1 MGIKYTFKSAGKY
14 ELELMED
21 ELIIRNQGTL
31 SKNEEIIKYKDI
43 EVINFKENGMTQGYV
58 KFARKGEK
66 LETNTFKALQSKNA
80 VAFSNV
86 EEEEQAKTIKDYVE
100 KNMKATEQENI
111 IESRDV
117 NIEKEDLVK
126 GKASYQEE
134 KKEKK
139 KININI
145 IVGLIF
151 FIVIIAFLI
160 NLFTG
165 DKDNSKKDEK
175 DVAKIEQIKNDD
187 NSAISKNGKFEAEIN
202 DKLKEYRDNLIKVSY
217 GEEKNELIVQF
228 NLTGNLTQEMMIT
241 KAYSDAKSSIE
252 KITED
257 YPNKINNYKFK
268 FFSNV
273 QDAYGKESKQAV
285 LTFDYSKDTVDKIAW
300 DKITIE
306 DFSSLA
312 DNVWESTALE

>member
-1 MGIKYTFKSAGKY
+1 MSIKYTFKSAGKY
-14 ELELMED
+14 EVELMED
-21 ELIIRNQGTL
+21 ELIIRNQGAL

-43 EVINFKENGMTQGYV
+43 EVINFKDNGMTQGYIR
-58 KFARKGEK
+58 FARKGEK

-80 VAFSNV
+80 VAFSNI

-100 KNMKATEQENI
+100 KNMKATREENVTD
-111 IESRDV
+111 SR
-117 NIEKEDLVK
+117 NMNTEKEHL
-126 GKASYQEE
+126 GKVSYQEE
-134 KKEKK
+134 KKEKR
-139 KININI
+139 KINVNI

-151 FIVIIAFLI
+151 FVVIIALLI

-175 DVAKIEQIKNDD
+175 DVAKIEQVKNDK
-187 NSAISKNGKFEAEIN
+187 NLAISKNGKFEADIN
-202 DKLKEYRDNLIKVSY
+202 EKLKEYSDNLIKVSY
-217 GEEKNELIVQF
+217 GEEKNELIFQF
-228 NLTGNLTQEMMIT
+228 NLTGNLTQKMMIT

-252 KITED
+252 RVIKD
-257 YPNKINNYKFK
+257 YPDKINNYKFK
-268 FFSNV
+268 FFSDV
-273 QDAYGKESKQAV
+273 QDTYGKESNQAV
-285 LTFDYSKDTVDKIAW
+285 LTFEYSKGTIDKIVW

>member
-14 ELELMED
+14 EVELMED
-21 ELIIRNQGTL
+21 ELIIRNQGAL

-43 EVINFKENGMTQGYV
+43 EVINFKDNGMTQGYV
-58 KFARKGEK
+58 RFARKGEK

-80 VAFSNV
+80 VVFSNA

-111 IESRDV
+111 IESRDA
-117 NIEKEDLVK
+117 NIEKEELVK

-151 FIVIIAFLI
+151 FIIIIAFLI

-175 DVAKIEQIKNDD
+175 DVAKIEQVKNDK
-187 NSAISKNGKFEAEIN
+187 NLAISKNGKFEADIN
-202 DKLKEYRDNLIKVSY
+202 EKLKEYSDNLIKVSY
-217 GEEKNELIVQF
+217 GEEKNELIFQF
-228 NLTGNLTQEMMIT
+228 NLTGNLTQKMMIT

-252 KITED
+252 RVIKD
-257 YPNKINNYKFK
+257 YPDKINNYKFK
-268 FFSNV
+268 FFSDV
-273 QDAYGKESKQAV
+273 QDTYGKESNQAV
-285 LTFDYSKDTVDKIAW
+285 LTFEYSKGTIDKIVW